1 MKYVGYYNGEIGPLE
16 EMKIPML
23 DRAVYFGDGCYDAT
37 TFANNNIFAA
47 DDHLDRFYNS
57 CKLLEIP
64 FEMSRE
70 ELRAELQKCIDAN
83 EIDHGMLYWQCSR
96 GTTYRGHQF
105 PPATVKPNLMIFT
118 VPCDLIPFDKTFRLI
133 SMEDT
138 RFLHCNIKTL
148 NLIPSVI
155 AYQRCI
161 EQGYQETVF
170 HRGERVTECAHSN
183 ILIIKDGVLCTPPR
197 DNLILPG
204 TERKHIIRY
213 CGELGIP
220 VEREIYQVYRS
231 LPGEASIRIQVDSS
245 EAIVPLT
252 PYVYS
257 GTAENLEAELVFD
270 RISAT
275 GGCSQKEQRARMA
288 EFAGKIVLTYE
299 NSFAFACEAKRAGVL
314 GVITIWHAD
323 LAHHGTLGGVWGTP
337 EPEDLACHYPRI
349 PFVEITKSAGKELQ
363 KKLEELYDAADESQN
378 SQQC

>member
-16 EMKIPML
+16 EMKIPIL

-148 NLIPSVI
+148 NLIPNCM
-155 AYQRCI
+155 AMQRAVEADCD
-161 EQGYQETVF
+161 EVVF
-170 HRGERVTECAHSN
+170 HRGDRVTEGAHSS
-183 ILIIKDGVLCTPPR
+183 LAIIRDGVFCTPPA
-197 DNLILPG
+197 DELILPSI
-204 TERKHIIRY
+204 TRKHFLELCSR
-213 CGELGIP
+213 LGIP
-220 VEREIYQVYRS
+220 S
-231 LPGEASIRIQVDSS
+231 RIAPFTVD
-245 EAIVPLT
+245 ELLT
-252 PYVYS
+252 
-257 GTAENLEAELVFD
+257 
-270 RISAT
+270 
-275 GGCSQKEQRARMA
+275 
-288 EFAGKIVLTYE
+288 
-299 NSFAFACEAKRAGVL
+299 
-314 GVITIWHAD
+314 
-323 LAHHGTLGGVWGTP
+323 
-337 EPEDLACHYPRI
+337 
-349 PFVEITKSAGKELQ
+349 
-363 KKLEELYDAADESQN
+363 ADEIMILSTG
-378 SQQC
+378 SHCIAVCEVDGRPVGGKAPALLSRMQQAYQQEFLEGTEK

>member
-1 MKYVGYYNGEIGPLE
+1 MKYVGYYNGEIGALE

-148 NLIPSVI
+148 NLIPNCM
-155 AYQRCI
+155 AMQRAVEAGCD
-161 EQGYQETVF
+161 EVVF
-170 HRGERVTECAHSN
+170 HRGDRVTEGAHSS
-183 ILIIKDGVLCTPPR
+183 LAIIRDGVFCTPPA
-197 DNLILPG
+197 DELILPSI
-204 TERKHIIRY
+204 TRKHFLELCSR
-213 CGELGIP
+213 LGIP
-220 VEREIYQVYRS
+220 S
-231 LPGEASIRIQVDSS
+231 RIAPFTVD
-245 EAIVPLT
+245 ELLT
-252 PYVYS
+252 
-257 GTAENLEAELVFD
+257 
-270 RISAT
+270 
-275 GGCSQKEQRARMA
+275 
-288 EFAGKIVLTYE
+288 
-299 NSFAFACEAKRAGVL
+299 
-314 GVITIWHAD
+314 
-323 LAHHGTLGGVWGTP
+323 
-337 EPEDLACHYPRI
+337 
-349 PFVEITKSAGKELQ
+349 
-363 KKLEELYDAADESQN
+363 ADEIMILSTG
-378 SQQC
+378 SHCIAVCEVDGRPVGGKAPALLDRLQQAYQQEFLEGTEK

>member
-83 EIDHGMLYWQCSR
+83 EINHGMLYWQCSR

-148 NLIPSVI
+148 NLIPNCM
-155 AYQRCI
+155 AMQRAVEAGCD
-161 EQGYQETVF
+161 EVVF
-170 HRGERVTECAHSN
+170 HRGDRVTEGAHSS
-183 ILIIKDGVLCTPPR
+183 LAIIRDGVFCTPPA
-197 DNLILPG
+197 DELILPSI
-204 TERKHIIRY
+204 TRKHFLEL
-213 CGELGIP
+213 CGSLGIP
-220 VEREIYQVYRS
+220 SRVA
-231 LPGEASIRIQVDSS
+231 PFTVD
-245 EAIVPLT
+245 ELLT
-252 PYVYS
+252 
-257 GTAENLEAELVFD
+257 
-270 RISAT
+270 
-275 GGCSQKEQRARMA
+275 
-288 EFAGKIVLTYE
+288 
-299 NSFAFACEAKRAGVL
+299 
-314 GVITIWHAD
+314 
-323 LAHHGTLGGVWGTP
+323 
-337 EPEDLACHYPRI
+337 
-349 PFVEITKSAGKELQ
+349 
-363 KKLEELYDAADESQN
+363 ADEIMILSTG
-378 SQQC
+378 SHCIAVCEVDGKPVGGKAPALLSRMQQAYQQEFLKGTEK

>member
-105 PPATVKPNLMIFT
+105 PPASVKPNLMIFT

-138 RFLHCNIKTL
+138 RFLHHQDAEPDSKC
-148 NLIPSVI
+148 
-155 AYQRCI
+155 
-161 EQGYQETVF
+161 
-170 HRGERVTECAHSN
+170 HRLPALHRTGLPGN
-183 ILIIKDGVLCTPPR
+183 GLPPR
-197 DNLILPG
+197 RTRHRMRPQQYLNHQGRCSLHP
-204 TERKHIIRY
+204 TER
-213 CGELGIP
+213 
-220 VEREIYQVYRS
+220 
-231 LPGEASIRIQVDSS
+231 
-245 EAIVPLT
+245 
-252 PYVYS
+252 
-257 GTAENLEAELVFD
+257 
-270 RISAT
+270 
-275 GGCSQKEQRARMA
+275 
-288 EFAGKIVLTYE
+288 
-299 NSFAFACEAKRAGVL
+299 
-314 GVITIWHAD
+314 
-323 LAHHGTLGGVWGTP
+323 
-337 EPEDLACHYPRI
+337 
-349 PFVEITKSAGKELQ
+349 
-363 KKLEELYDAADESQN
+363 
-378 SQQC
+378 

>member
-105 PPATVKPNLMIFT
+105 PPASVKPNLMIFT

-148 NLIPSVI
+148 NLIPNCM
-155 AYQRCI
+155 AMQRAVEAGCD
-161 EQGYQETVF
+161 EVVF
-170 HRGERVTECAHSN
+170 HRGDRVTEGAHSS
-183 ILIIKDGVLCTPPR
+183 LAIIRDGVFCTPPA
-197 DNLILPG
+197 DELILPSI
-204 TERKHIIRY
+204 TRKHFLEL
-213 CGELGIP
+213 CGSLGIP
-220 VEREIYQVYRS
+220 SRVA
-231 LPGEASIRIQVDSS
+231 PFTVD
-245 EAIVPLT
+245 ELLT
-252 PYVYS
+252 
-257 GTAENLEAELVFD
+257 
-270 RISAT
+270 
-275 GGCSQKEQRARMA
+275 
-288 EFAGKIVLTYE
+288 
-299 NSFAFACEAKRAGVL
+299 
-314 GVITIWHAD
+314 
-323 LAHHGTLGGVWGTP
+323 
-337 EPEDLACHYPRI
+337 
-349 PFVEITKSAGKELQ
+349 
-363 KKLEELYDAADESQN
+363 ADEIMILSTG
-378 SQQC
+378 SHCIAVCEVDGRPVGGKAPALLDRLQQAYQQEFLEGTEK

>member
-105 PPATVKPNLMIFT
+105 PPASVKPNLMIFT

-148 NLIPSVI
+148 NLIPNCM
-155 AYQRCI
+155 AMQRAVEAGCD
-161 EQGYQETVF
+161 EVVF
-170 HRGERVTECAHSN
+170 HRGDRVTEGAHSS
-183 ILIIKDGVLCTPPR
+183 LAIIRDGVFCTPPA
-197 DNLILPG
+197 DELILPSI
-204 TERKHIIRY
+204 TRKHFLDL
-213 CGELGIP
+213 CDKLGIP
-220 VEREIYQVYRS
+220 SRVA
-231 LPGEASIRIQVDSS
+231 PFTVD
-245 EAIVPLT
+245 ELLT
-252 PYVYS
+252 
-257 GTAENLEAELVFD
+257 
-270 RISAT
+270 
-275 GGCSQKEQRARMA
+275 
-288 EFAGKIVLTYE
+288 
-299 NSFAFACEAKRAGVL
+299 
-314 GVITIWHAD
+314 
-323 LAHHGTLGGVWGTP
+323 
-337 EPEDLACHYPRI
+337 
-349 PFVEITKSAGKELQ
+349 
-363 KKLEELYDAADESQN
+363 ADEIMILSTG
-378 SQQC
+378 SHCIRVCEVDGKPVGGKASELLEHLQQAYQQEFIEGTEK

>member
-37 TFANNNIFAA
+37 TFANNNIFAE

-105 PPATVKPNLMIFT
+105 PPASIKPNLMIFT

-161 EQGYQETVF
+161 EQGCP
-170 HRGERVTECAHSN
+170 GN
-183 ILIIKDGVLCTPPR
+183 GLPPR
-197 DNLILPG
+197 RTRHRMRPQQYLNHQGRRSLHP
-204 TERKHIIRY
+204 TER
-213 CGELGIP
+213 
-220 VEREIYQVYRS
+220 
-231 LPGEASIRIQVDSS
+231 
-245 EAIVPLT
+245 
-252 PYVYS
+252 
-257 GTAENLEAELVFD
+257 
-270 RISAT
+270 
-275 GGCSQKEQRARMA
+275 
-288 EFAGKIVLTYE
+288 
-299 NSFAFACEAKRAGVL
+299 
-314 GVITIWHAD
+314 
-323 LAHHGTLGGVWGTP
+323 
-337 EPEDLACHYPRI
+337 
-349 PFVEITKSAGKELQ
+349 
-363 KKLEELYDAADESQN
+363 
-378 SQQC
+378 

>member
-148 NLIPSVI
+148 NLIPNCM
-155 AYQRCI
+155 AMQRAVEADCD
-161 EQGYQETVF
+161 EVVF
-170 HRGERVTECAHSN
+170 HRGDRVTEGAHSS
-183 ILIIKDGVLCTPPR
+183 LAIIRDGVFCTPPA
-197 DNLILPG
+197 DELILPSI
-204 TERKHIIRY
+204 TRKHFLELCSR
-213 CGELGIP
+213 LGIP
-220 VEREIYQVYRS
+220 S
-231 LPGEASIRIQVDSS
+231 RIAPFTVD
-245 EAIVPLT
+245 ELLT
-252 PYVYS
+252 
-257 GTAENLEAELVFD
+257 
-270 RISAT
+270 
-275 GGCSQKEQRARMA
+275 
-288 EFAGKIVLTYE
+288 
-299 NSFAFACEAKRAGVL
+299 
-314 GVITIWHAD
+314 
-323 LAHHGTLGGVWGTP
+323 
-337 EPEDLACHYPRI
+337 
-349 PFVEITKSAGKELQ
+349 
-363 KKLEELYDAADESQN
+363 ADEIMILSTG
-378 SQQC
+378 SHCIAVCEVDGRPVGGKAPALLSRMQQAYQQEFLEGTEK

>member
-105 PPATVKPNLMIFT
+105 PPASVKPNLMIFT

-148 NLIPSVI
+148 NLLPSVAAVQVSADGQPIVMLADHQTTGGYAKI
-155 AYQRCI
+155 A
-161 EQGYQETVF
+161 TV
-170 HRGERVTECAHSN
+170 
-183 ILIIKDGVLCTPPR
+183 
-197 DNLILPG
+197 
-204 TERKHIIRY
+204 
-213 CGELGIP
+213 
-220 VEREIYQVYRS
+220 
-231 LPGEASIRIQVDSS
+231 
-245 EAIVPLT
+245 
-252 PYVYS
+252 
-257 GTAENLEAELVFD
+257 
-270 RISAT
+270 ISADLPALAQLRP
-275 GGCSQKEQRARMA
+275 GQRAC
-288 EFAGKIVLTYE
+288 FTFVTP
-299 NSFAFACEAKRAGVL
+299 SRAV
-314 GVITIWHAD
+314 
-323 LAHHGTLGGVWGTP
+323 
-337 EPEDLACHYPRI
+337 
-349 PFVEITKSAGKELQ
+349 Q
-363 KKLEELYDAADESQN
+363 AAR
-378 SQQC
+378 QQAALWQRVRDRL